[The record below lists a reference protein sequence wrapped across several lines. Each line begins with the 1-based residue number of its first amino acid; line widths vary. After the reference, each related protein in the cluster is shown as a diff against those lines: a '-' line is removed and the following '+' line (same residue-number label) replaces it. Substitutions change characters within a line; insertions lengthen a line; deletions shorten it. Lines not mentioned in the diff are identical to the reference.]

1 MSSPR
6 ENTPWH
12 RQNFPQLEPR
22 KALCQNIQQ
31 SSSTPLHFPQSY
43 KPMSNQCTP
52 RQAILHKK
60 KLQLLRVRMSR
71 IDAQIITLIQK
82 RLALAIKAK
91 EHKKQLGLHIKDTAR
106 EKIVLLNVKREASQ
120 RKLPAHDLVL
130 LFQKIITM
138 CRKAQ
143 YQRNKELRSR

>member
-1 MSSPR
+1 
-6 ENTPWH
+6 
-12 RQNFPQLEPR
+12 
-22 KALCQNIQQ
+22 
-31 SSSTPLHFPQSY
+31 
-43 KPMSNQCTP
+43 
-52 RQAILHKK
+52 
-60 KLQLLRVRMSR
+60 MSR